1 MIRLRKE
8 SKNFYYNG
16 TFRALVMYNHAAGRK
31 NRYEVFLL
39 TSEDPIVIGRELDLK
54 FVRVVL
60 EAHEKEF
67 KKIVFFGDRKT
78 ALKVNQKVW
87 KK

>member
-54 FVRVVL
+54 CVRVVL
-60 EAHEKEF
+60 NSFEEEF
-67 KKIVFFGDRKT
+67 KKITFFGDRET
-78 ALKVNQKVW
+78 ALKVSSKVW